1 MNYLFEQCG
10 EFWKSVHNDTL
21 LHPRHI
27 VAINF
32 KTSNWSEES
41 KTRCDIYEVV
51 DITGTTHQF
60 ESERVEPSSDIKTL
74 LKRNVEHLTGWTEDV
89 E

>member
-27 VAINF
+27 VAIQF
-32 KTSNWSEES
+32 KTSNWNQES
-41 KTRCDIYEVV
+41 KTRWDIYEVV
-51 DITGTTHQF
+51 EITGTKHRF
-60 ESERVEPSSDIKTL
+60 ESKEVAPGSDVKTL
-74 LKRNVEHLTGWTEDV
+74 LKRNFEQLTGTTEDV